1 MGHTN
6 VNLKTE
12 DARKRTHQKKLVLTS
27 AKKLELKKFGFNV
40 SQKVRAQEIWF

>member
-12 DARKRTHQKKLVLTS
+12 DSRKRTHQKNLVLIS
-27 AKKLELKKFGFNV
+27 AEKLGLKKFGFNV
-40 SQKVRAQEIWF
+40 SEKVRA